1 MGPRPRQDPL
11 ALLRESERFHRYL
24 QPEYGV
30 VKKVF
35 SNLTKLR
42 QGRKSWQQNRLTNH
56 DLLVP
61 ACATNV
67 TARDMS
73 VMLIMEMSASIMMLL
88 RNKRCSKDEDDYYPM
103 KDAGYYLKNKMD
115 RDTMDTELIL
125 EQLTTAI
132 RYEIP
137 DGGDPKPRQGAFCQH
152 YPDDEQRSRSVLNY
166 YFKFVC
172 GVPKKNNQGI
182 FKRVGKL
189 FSEIIK
195 FLRRNQLVLKQF
207 IQGNQQARRFN
218 EQMSDRE
225 RENILQRKE
234 FPNQRNSI
242 FTTIGYYETNQDEGL
257 IKRISDNLFHK
268 QGRINRD
275 AYKV

>member
-1 MGPRPRQDPL
+1 M
-11 ALLRESERFHRYL
+11 LRESERFHRYL
-24 QPEYGV
+24 QPEHGV

-42 QGRKSWQQNRLTNH
+42 QGRKSWQQNRLSNH
-56 DLLVP
+56 DLLIP

-73 VMLIMEMSASIMMLL
+73 VMLIMEMSASVMMLL
-88 RNKRCSKDEDDYYPM
+88 RNKRCSKDKDDYYP
-103 KDAGYYLKNKMD
+103 LKSAEYFLKSKID
-115 RDTMDTELIL
+115 RDTMDTEMILDQLIMA
-125 EQLTTAI
+125 TK
-132 RYEIP
+132 YELP
-137 DGGDPKPRQGAFCQH
+137 DGGEPKPRQGAFCQH
-152 YPDDEQRSRSVLNY
+152 YPDDEQRSRSVLNF

-172 GVPKKNNQGI
+172 GVPKRNYQGVY
-182 FKRVGKL
+182 KRIGKL
-189 FSEIIK
+189 FAEIIK
-195 FLRRNQLVLKQF
+195 FLERNRLVLKQF

-218 EQMSDRE
+218 EQMTDPE
-225 RENILQRKE
+225 RENIIQRKE

-242 FTTIGYYETNQDEGL
+242 FTTIGFFENTQDEGL

-268 QGRINRD
+268 QSCMNRD